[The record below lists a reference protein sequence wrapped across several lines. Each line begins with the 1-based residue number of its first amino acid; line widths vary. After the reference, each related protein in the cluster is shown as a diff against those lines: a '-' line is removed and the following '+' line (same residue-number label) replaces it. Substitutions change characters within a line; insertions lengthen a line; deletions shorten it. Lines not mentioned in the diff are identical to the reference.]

1 MVNAE
6 AITFSVVPISVK
18 KTLLTIKKIT
28 GHVTQSVSVVL
39 NSAKTNA
46 RLSISPV
53 DQEFAKKILCIT
65 KETTGLVKMI
75 AS

>member
-1 MVNAE
+1 MVNAK

-18 KTLLTIKKIT
+18 RTSLTIKKIT

-53 DQEFAKKILCIT
+53 DQEFAKKILFIT